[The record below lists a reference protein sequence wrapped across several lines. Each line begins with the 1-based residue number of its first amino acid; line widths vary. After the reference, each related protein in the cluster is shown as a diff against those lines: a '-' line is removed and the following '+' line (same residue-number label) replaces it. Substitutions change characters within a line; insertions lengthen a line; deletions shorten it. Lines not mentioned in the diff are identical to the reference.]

1 MKKLILVALL
11 AAAGSA
17 HAFEEGSAE
26 ELNARVRMCK
36 NYADLGALYY
46 RMATVGGDRS
56 QIAHKTGWSEP
67 MRRHIEN
74 EIFDH
79 TARYDQES
87 AAQMGGLYCL
97 DNAIRYLHGA
107 QD

>member
-26 ELNARVRMCK
+26 ELNARGRMCK
-36 NYADLGALYY
+36 HYADLGALYY
-46 RMATVGGDRS
+46 RVASSKGDRS
-56 QIAHKTGWSEP
+56 QIEHKTGWSEP

-79 TARYDQES
+79 TDRYDLQS

-97 DNAIRYLHGA
+97 DNAVRYLHGA
-107 QD
+107 QN